1 MSQPTLGF
9 VVALPNE
16 WKYFRGAFTQLRRS
30 RLLHWR
36 EYRGR
41 FAGMDCIVLLGGVG
55 RENAAN
61 AARALVEHNS
71 VSAMMSLGYTGALS
85 PVLVRGDIVLS
96 AYSMAVGPVGPVATQ
111 WELELEQNL
120 HLLADR
126 SHEHHV
132 HVSPLLTADRI
143 VARQEEKR
151 RLFEQTGAEVVDMES
166 ISLFKVAREER
177 IPFLG
182 IHAVTDT
189 AEEDIPALEVINP
202 FLESKSFWR
211 YPNIF
216 WDLITHPRFIYDM
229 AVLNHDARMAGRN
242 MAHFLKAN
250 ESAIGK
256 LIQSCIDSYPGA
268 STGSKQPRGD
278 GSDAGR

>member
-1 MSQPTLGF
+1 LSQPTLGF

-16 WKYFRGAFTQLRRS
+16 WKYFRHAFNHLHRG
-30 RLLHWR
+30 RLLHLT
-36 EYRGR
+36 EFRGC
-41 FAGMDCIVLLGGVG
+41 FAGMDCVILLGGVG

-61 AARALVEHNS
+61 AARVLVEHHS
-71 VSAMMSLGYTGALS
+71 ISAMISLGYTGALS
-85 PVLVRGDIVLS
+85 PVLVRGDIILS
-96 AYSMAVGPVGPVATQ
+96 AYSMTTGSTGPVATT

-132 HVSPLLTADRI
+132 HVSPLLTADHI

-202 FLESKSFWR
+202 FLESKSLWR

-216 WDLITHPRFIYDM
+216 WDLIRHPRFIYDM
-229 AVLNHDARMAGRN
+229 AVLNHDARMAGQN
-242 MAHFLKAN
+242 MAHFLRAN
-250 ESAIGK
+250 ESAMGD
-256 LIQSCIDSYPGA
+256 LIRSCIDSYPGSSA
-268 STGSKQPRGD
+268 RSKQPRGD
-278 GSDAGR
+278 GCEG